1 MPCVCR
7 QVVGMVKQRYPQSE
21 LLAAGWSLGANILV
35 RYLGEEGAASP
46 ISAAVSMCNP
56 FDLVSL
62 VSNMGCCSS
71 APGQPCLI
79 GHLSCHAHEQHL
91 SQGSPCDLPGWCK

>member
-1 MPCVCR
+1 
-7 QVVGMVKQRYPQSE
+7 MVKQRYPQSE

-35 RYLGEEGAASP
+35 RYLGEAGAECP

-62 VSNMGCCSS
+62 LTEFSGSVAVQVCEALGSGLCS
-71 APGQPCLI
+71 AALCAGYI
-79 GHLSCHAHEQHL
+79 
-91 SQGSPCDLPGWCK
+91 

>member
-1 MPCVCR
+1 
-7 QVVGMVKQRYPQSE
+7 MVKQRYPQSE

-35 RYLGEEGAASP
+35 RYLGEEGAACP

-62 VSNMGCCSS
+62 VSEMGDSNS
-71 APGQPCLI
+71 VPGQPCLI
-79 GHLSCHAHEQHL
+79 EHLSGQ
-91 SQGSPCDLPGWCK
+91 PCL

>member
-1 MPCVCR
+1 
-7 QVVGMVKQRYPQSE
+7 MVKQRYPQSE

-35 RYLGEEGAASP
+35 RYLGEGGAECP

-62 VSNMGCCSS
+62 LTGFSGSVAGRSQVIEHLCRQLCPR
-71 APGQPCLI
+71 AAFIEPGRPL
-79 GHLSCHAHEQHL
+79 
-91 SQGSPCDLPGWCK
+91 